1 MTPSARTYRP
11 TRAARFI
18 MCIAMIGVTAY
29 SATGA
34 STSASGASAESAVP
48 RWIPPLGIPLEIS
61 TPFRAPEHD
70 YGPGH
75 RGVDLTA
82 RPGSE
87 VRAPAPGTVT
97 YAGTVADRGVVTVL
111 VDHSTRY
118 SIEPITAALSVGD
131 TVGLGALLGTVG
143 AGGHCDAAC
152 VHLGVRVDDTYVD
165 PARYFFDRPVLLP
178 W

>member
-1 MTPSARTYRP
+1 MTPPARAHRP
-11 TRAARFI
+11 ALAARLI
-18 MCIAMIGVTAY
+18 MCTVMISVTAY
-29 SATGA
+29 SAAGA
-34 STSASGASAESAVP
+34 STSANGAPAESAVP

-61 TPFRAPEHD
+61 EPFRAPEHD

-75 RGVDLTA
+75 RGVDLSA

-97 YAGTVADRGVVTVL
+97 YAGTVVDRGVVTIR
-111 VDHSTRY
+111 VDHSTLY
-118 SIEPITAALSVGD
+118 SIEPIAAALSVGD
-131 TVGLGALLGTVG
+131 TVGLGALLGTVSE
-143 AGGHCDAAC
+143 GGHCNAEC
-152 VHLGVRVDDTYVD
+152 VHLGVRVDDIYVD